1 MSGKSER
8 LSGLLEEEFLLPSS
22 YGADGSGPE
31 LESVRKAVWEQ
42 GVWCSSHSGHG
53 AQGPPFHATWGHLQW
68 RKPSVTST
76 ARWLSICLFL
86 HLVLNLCANTAMIA
100 ILEVLHELRNMVFSS
115 PRLISSLVSFPRC
128 TLQSCGDTLTMSV
141 LFQHWRG
148 SVLIPSEWTH
158 ILGQICPPAHSASSY
173 ITSYR
178 LTECCFH
185 DHIVP
190 QNISSPTGAYFT
202 AEKGQ
207 GRVCAQRILDFTS
220 HSHDLGEVILPALIQ
235 HPVRFSAVGI
245 YTDSGVYLE
254 PLAHIC

>member
-8 LSGLLEEEFLLPSS
+8 LSGHFEEEFLLPSS

-31 LESVRKAVWEQ
+31 LESVRKEVWEQ

-53 AQGPPFHATWGHLQW
+53 AQGPPFYATWGHLQW
-68 RKPSVTST
+68 RKPSVTSI

-100 ILEVLHELRNMVFSS
+100 ILEFLHELRNMVFSS
-115 PRLISSLVSFPRC
+115 PGLISYLVSFPRC

-158 ILGQICPPAHSASSY
+158 ILGQICPPAHKCLFLYHQLQTHRVLFPWPHCSTKHFLPHWAGKGLCPENSWFYLSPSWPRSSH
-173 ITSYR
+173 ITSSDTTPCKVQCYR
-178 LTECCFH
+178 
-185 DHIVP
+185 
-190 QNISSPTGAYFT
+190 Y
-202 AEKGQ
+202 
-207 GRVCAQRILDFTS
+207 
-220 HSHDLGEVILPALIQ
+220 
-235 HPVRFSAVGI
+235 I
-245 YTDSGVYLE
+245 YR
-254 PLAHIC
+254 